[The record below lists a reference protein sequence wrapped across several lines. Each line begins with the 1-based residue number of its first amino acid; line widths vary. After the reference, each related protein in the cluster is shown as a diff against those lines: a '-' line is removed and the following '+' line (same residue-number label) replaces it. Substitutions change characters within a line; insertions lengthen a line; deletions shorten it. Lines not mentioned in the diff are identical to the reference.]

1 MIHEEHN
8 EEKVDQDL
16 IIEYAEKLIAE
27 MIASNPDLIG
37 SAVMNKKQAVYAA
50 SVAAKR
56 LAQETA
62 KKFYYKVTQYLM
74 EVPHE

>member
-16 IIEYAEKLIAE
+16 IIEYAEKLIME
-27 MIASNPDLIG
+27 MKGNDPKLIG
-37 SAVMNKKQAVYAA
+37 SSVMNTKQAIYAA
-50 SVAAKR
+50 SITARR

-62 KKFYYKVTQYLM
+62 KKFYYEVTQYLM
-74 EVPHE
+74 DLNE

>member
-16 IIEYAEKLIAE
+16 IIEYAEKLIME
-27 MIASNPDLIG
+27 MKGNDPELIG
-37 SAVMNKKQAVYAA
+37 SSIMNKKQAIYAA
-50 SVAAKR
+50 SITARR

-62 KKFYYKVTQYLM
+62 KKFYYEVTQYLM
-74 EVPHE
+74 DLNE